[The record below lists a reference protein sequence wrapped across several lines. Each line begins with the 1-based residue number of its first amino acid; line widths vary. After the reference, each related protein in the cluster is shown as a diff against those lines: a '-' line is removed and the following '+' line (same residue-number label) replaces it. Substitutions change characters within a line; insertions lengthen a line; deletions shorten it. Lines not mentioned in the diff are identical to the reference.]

1 MFRLLRYIV
10 IFLIGYKLL
19 KQLFNASNA
28 NGNPQAPN
36 NNPGASVPNNAG
48 KNNSVTDKFNDAEL
62 IDYEEV
68 K

>member
-10 IFLIGYKLL
+10 FFLIGYKLL
-19 KQLFNASNA
+19 KTLFNASNA
-28 NGNPQAPN
+28 NNKSAAAEPAANSNLHSSPGQQHN
-36 NNPGASVPNNAG
+36 NNN
-48 KNNSVTDKFNDAEL
+48 KFEDAEL